1 MTWKLSTL
9 PRWHHVGIIV
19 FCRNEYEYMILLVL
33 ATHQIIFRFLS
44 RGDQQLPN
52 GFHKHLKMRRKFLV
66 VFLGVQTH
74 IITNLGLDLLQQTSF
89 GFVLYLKLLQSS
101 QNHQKKS
108 LKSFYFTYWKI
119 PLTRII
125 RTDIHKANWP
135 KSWTGRKSGNF
146 IVKSIEYE

>member
-101 QNHQKKS
+101 QNHQKNHWNPFISRIEKFRWQELS
-108 LKSFYFTYWKI
+108 VRTY
-119 PLTRII
+119 TRQTGPS
-125 RTDIHKANWP
+125 REQEGKAGIL
-135 KSWTGRKSGNF
+135 SWSP
-146 IVKSIEYE
+146 